1 MSILTLSI
9 DQTLMIADHVT
20 VTILEIDG
28 SQICIGMNAP
38 EEMSVDPAPQSHQK
52 IQETVAIA
60 GQSNRRWFLLK
71 HQRYNSVKTVLVL
84 YILGN

>member
-28 SQICIGMNAP
+28 SQICIGINAP
-38 EEMSVDPAPQSHQK
+38 EEVSVDLEAQSHQK
-52 IQETVAIA
+52 IQETEAIA
-60 GQSNRRWFLLK
+60 GQSNRR
-71 HQRYNSVKTVLVL
+71 
-84 YILGN
+84 

>member
-28 SQICIGMNAP
+28 SQICIEMNAP
-38 EEMSVDPAPQSHQK
+38 KRYQWIQRRRATRRSKRQK
-52 IQETVAIA
+52 L
-60 GQSNRRWFLLK
+60 S
-71 HQRYNSVKTVLVL
+71 LVSL
-84 YILGN
+84 IGDCFY

>member
-20 VTILEIDG
+20 VTILEIDA

-38 EEMSVDPAPQSHQK
+38 E
-52 IQETVAIA
+52 
-60 GQSNRRWFLLK
+60 
-71 HQRYNSVKTVLVL
+71 
-84 YILGN
+84 